1 MEKEKEEVNARLLDE
16 DDYNIA
22 LTVIPTLLFSAP
34 IAIDLCIMD

>member
-22 LTVIPTLLFSAP
+22 LTVIPTLLFSDP